1 MKTVVCRWIASLMM
15 LTLILNSISCQSIDD
30 VNLDVRDEVE
40 THETPKEEQNTVAQ
54 RSRDGYALFLN
65 MIRLPIFALVG
76 LGTLIGGGN
85 AANN

>member
-15 LTLILNSISCQSIDD
+15 LTLILNSISVQSIEDL
-30 VNLDVRDEVE
+30 NLDGRDEVE

-76 LGTLIGGGN
+76 L
-85 AANN
+85 

>member
-1 MKTVVCRWIASLMM
+1 MM

-30 VNLDVRDEVE
+30 VNLDVGDEVE
-40 THETPKEEQNTVAQ
+40 IHKTPKEEQNTVAQ

-65 MIRLPIFALVG
+65 LIRLPIFALVE
-76 LGTLIGGGN
+76 LGTLIGRGN

>member
-1 MKTVVCRWIASLMM
+1 MM

-76 LGTLIGGGN
+76 L
-85 AANN
+85 